1 LRGTGG
7 DLVILEEAA
16 FIDESVFNEVVIP
29 LLEVSNTALVGI
41 STPLDKN
48 NYYSS
53 LVNLVD
59 DQGKRVFH
67 LFEAKNACDK
77 CIAEL
82 EDPSKCPHVVLERPA
97 WKSKEKQRIVKALY
111 KNNNTL
117 LMRESMGIIT
127 DDATGLFRKKN
138 VLALLAAERD
148 FAPVDTPCV
157 FMAIDP
163 NGGGG
168 SFFAICTGIRY
179 KGRFRVSPQRGYS
192 DSNITPSPG

>member
-1 LRGTGG
+1 MHRLRGTGG

-67 LFEAKNACDK
+67 LFEAKRMRATSASRNWRIPRNVHMWCWIDQ
-77 CIAEL
+77 
-82 EDPSKCPHVVLERPA
+82 HGN
-97 WKSKEKQRIVKALY
+97 QRRNK
-111 KNNNTL
+111 
-117 LMRESMGIIT
+117 
-127 DDATGLFRKKN
+127 
-138 VLALLAAERD
+138 
-148 FAPVDTPCV
+148 
-157 FMAIDP
+157 
-163 NGGGG
+163 G
-168 SFFAICTGIRY
+168 S
-179 KGRFRVSPQRGYS
+179 
-192 DSNITPSPG
+192 